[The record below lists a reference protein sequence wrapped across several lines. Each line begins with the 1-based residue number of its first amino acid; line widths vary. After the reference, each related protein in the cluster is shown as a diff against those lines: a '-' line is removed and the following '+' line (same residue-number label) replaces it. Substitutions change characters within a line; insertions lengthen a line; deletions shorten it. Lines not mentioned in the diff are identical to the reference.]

1 MNNFSFIFCL
11 AGKGSRFVSRGYDIP
26 KFLLPLPN
34 GRTILEQ
41 SLISMNMEFC
51 TELLVVLNED
61 LKHHSNRVEEI
72 IKQFCASSKVILTGN
87 TIGQAETA
95 AIGAN
100 NLSKS
105 QPFFI
110 FNGDTILLNRKV
122 GDYSKFLNLG
132 DNKLVGFIDRFK
144 SNSLNYS
151 YIQSSSGN
159 IVSKIAEK
167 MLISNSATS
176 GLYGFSSPEIY
187 LNNYDDTNFASNE
200 FYVSDIYNKLINENY
215 LIKTGQLFSSKET
228 IVLGT
233 PEEYEKNKFKFV

>member
-11 AGKGSRFVSRGYDIP
+11 AGKGSRFVSKGYEVP

-41 SLISMNMEFC
+41 SLISMGMDFC
-51 TELLVVLNED
+51 TELVVVLNED
-61 LKHHSNRVEEI
+61 LRHHSNRVEKI
-72 IKQFCASSKVILTGN
+72 IKQFCTSSKVILTAD

-95 AIGAN
+95 SIGAN
-100 NLSKS
+100 NLSEN

-110 FNGDTILLNRKV
+110 FNGDTILLNRRI
-122 GDYSKFLNLG
+122 GDYSKSLNLG
-132 DNKLVGFIDRFK
+132 GNKLVGFIDRFR

-151 YIQSSSGN
+151 YIKSSSGN
-159 IVSKIAEK
+159 IVYEIAEK
-167 MLISNSATS
+167 ILISDSATS

-187 LNNYDDTNFASNE
+187 LENYTNTNFTSNE
-200 FYVSDIYNKLINENY
+200 FYVSDIYSKLINEKY

-233 PEEYEKNKFKFV
+233 PEEYEKNKFAFI